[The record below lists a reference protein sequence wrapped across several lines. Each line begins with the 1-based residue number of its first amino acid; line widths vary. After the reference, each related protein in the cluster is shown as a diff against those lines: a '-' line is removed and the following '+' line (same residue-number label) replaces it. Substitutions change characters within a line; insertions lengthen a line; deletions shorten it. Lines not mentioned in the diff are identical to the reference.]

1 MDAQISIE
9 VIEQPKLQVDSVTL
23 TNQLMPMG
31 EGLVVINVDSVTQSS
46 VVVSQPMVNFSS
58 VEPLVIEVGLQNPK
72 QDSGGGTS
80 EPAQQQVF
88 VQQTAP
94 VVPVGTPYFWIQTY
108 PDSSAFQ
115 LWFDDNGATP

>member
-23 TNQLMPMG
+23 TNQLMPVA
-31 EGLVVINVDSVTQSS
+31 EGVVVINLEPVTQSS

-58 VEPLVIEVGLQNPK
+58 VEPLVIEAGLRMP
-72 QDSGGGTS
+72 
-80 EPAQQQVF
+80 PQVF
-88 VQQTAP
+88 VQQTTP
-94 VVPVGTPYFWIQTY
+94 VVPAGTPYFWIQTY

>member
-94 VVPVGTPYFWIQTY
+94 VVPAGTPYFWIQTY

>member
-1 MDAQISIE
+1 MDAQISID

-23 TNQLMPMG
+23 TNQLMPAGDGMV
-31 EGLVVINVDSVTQSS
+31 LINIDPVTQSS
-46 VVVSQPMVNFSS
+46 VVISQPMVNMSS
-58 VEPLVIEVGLQNPK
+58 VQPMVIEVGLQNP
-72 QDSGGGTS
+72 QMTGGS
-80 EPAQQQVF
+80 NEPGQQQVF
-88 VQQTAP
+88 VQRTAP

>member
-1 MDAQISIE
+1 MDAQISID

-23 TNQLMPMG
+23 TNQLMPAGDGMV
-31 EGLVVINVDSVTQSS
+31 LINIDPVTQSS
-46 VVVSQPMVNFSS
+46 VVISQPMVNMSS
-58 VEPLVIEVGLQNPK
+58 VQPMVIEVGLQNP
-72 QDSGGGTS
+72 QSTGGTT
-80 EPAQQQVF
+80 EPGQQQVF

>member
-23 TNQLMPMG
+23 TNQLMPLG
-31 EGLVVINVDSVTQSS
+31 DGVLVINLEPVTQSS
-46 VVVSQPMVNFSS
+46 VVVSQPFVNFSS
-58 VEPLVIEVGLQNPK
+58 VEPLVIEVGLQNP
-72 QDSGGGTS
+72 QLTGGATQQ
-80 EPAQQQVF
+80 AQQQVF

-94 VVPVGTPYFWIQTY
+94 VVPAGTPYFWIQTY